1 LIGNLFLGNR
11 VGVTCVGPAAL
22 GRFLSSSPG
31 IQPATADEQ
40 IKAGVD
46 ADVHLNKPVDSI
58 QGYAIGA
65 SVDEQIKAGPKVGRA
80 QVRIPKSITVQAT
93 CHV

>member
-1 LIGNLFLGNR
+1 
-11 VGVTCVGPAAL
+11 VGPAAL

-65 SVDEQIKAGPKVGRA
+65 SVDEQIKAGPKVVDRA
-80 QVRIPKSITVQAT
+80 QVPIPKSITVQAT